1 MTVFWPRRLQT
12 FTINC
17 MQKPAHV
24 HRLYNPLYSFTGPGS
39 QKNTV
44 LTCFSHI
51 KLICLKGVRPVFI
64 CEPSPVNAPLGSKIP
79 TCIFID
85 GAMSLNI
92 PPQDT
97 RLKLSY
103 AYLWCRVPLRP
114 LRSSLFICLEEE
126 GFSLPTEASFSFI
139 LPMLSTSTTY
149 LKHSCGNV
157 KAQNNAVFCAT
168 FFSHVLQGWWVEPGD
183 ETCPQLPHITFG

>member
-1 MTVFWPRRLQT
+1 MDPVWVSSAVILNSSPIIRKRDSPCLTQNGSKFSVQMTVFWPRRLQT

-139 LPMLSTSTTY
+139 LPMLHN
-149 LKHSCGNV
+149 LPQ
-157 KAQNNAVFCAT
+157 AQ
-168 FFSHVLQGWWVEPGD
+168 LW
-183 ETCPQLPHITFG
+183 